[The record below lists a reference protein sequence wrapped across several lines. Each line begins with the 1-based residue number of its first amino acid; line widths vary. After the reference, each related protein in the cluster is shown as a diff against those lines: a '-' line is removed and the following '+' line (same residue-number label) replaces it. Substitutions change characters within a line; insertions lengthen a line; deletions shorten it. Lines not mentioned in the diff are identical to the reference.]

1 MLYKHGSEY
10 ADDRDGSAIRIR
22 FRFGM
27 KKNRPRITARKPPQQ
42 SRSRV
47 TVEAILDGAI
57 RVLEQEGSLAM
68 TTTRVA
74 QAAGVSV
81 GTLYQYFPNRQ
92 SILDALQEREFQR
105 TTSMLQAV
113 MVDSPAGST
122 DELARAVIRGLF
134 KLYGAAPELH
144 RVLVIEGL
152 TGEAPEQV
160 KAFDLRMVN
169 MVRSV
174 LSGAR
179 LTCRRRNVDAA
190 AFVAYQSVRASMLA
204 HLLEAPSGLDEA
216 ALTEELADLLHRYLV
231 SS

>member
-1 MLYKHGSEY
+1 MNKVR
-10 ADDRDGSAIRIR
+10 AR
-22 FRFGM
+22 
-27 KKNRPRITARKPPQQ
+27 NTARKSPQQ

-47 TVEAILDGAI
+47 TVESILDGAI
-57 RVLEQEGSLAM
+57 RVLEQEGSLAL
-68 TTTRVA
+68 TTTRIA

-81 GTLYQYFPNRQ
+81 GTLYQYFPNRK

-105 TTSMLQAV
+105 TLAIMQALL
-113 MVDSPAGST
+113 VDSPAGST

-134 KLYGAAPELH
+134 KLYAAAPELH

-152 TGEAPEQV
+152 VGQAPEQV
-160 KAFDLRMVN
+160 KAFDLRMVSL
-169 MVRSV
+169 VRSV

-179 LTCRRRNVDAA
+179 LECRRKNVDAA
-190 AFVAYQSVRASMLA
+190 AFVAYQSVRASMMA

-231 SS
+231 A

>member
-10 ADDRDGSAIRIR
+10 AGDGNSVAIRIS

-27 KKNRPRITARKPPQQ
+27 KKHRPRITARKAPQQ

-105 TTSMLQAV
+105 TTAMLQAV

-144 RVLVIEGL
+144 RVLAIEGL
-152 TGEAPEQV
+152 IGEAPKQV
-160 KAFDLRMVN
+160 IAFDLRMVN
-169 MVRSV
+169 LVRSV
-174 LSGAR
+174 LAGAR
-179 LTCRRRNVDAA
+179 LICRRKNVDAA

-231 SS
+231 AS

>member
-1 MLYKHGSEY
+1 
-10 ADDRDGSAIRIR
+10 
-22 FRFGM
+22 M
-27 KKNRPRITARKPPQQ
+27 KKTRSRNTARKPPQQ

-57 RVLEQEGSLAM
+57 QVLEREGSRAM

-74 QAAGVSV
+74 SSAGVSV
-81 GTLYQYFPNRQ
+81 GTLYQYFPNRK

-105 TTSMLQAV
+105 TMTVMQEVMLH
-113 MVDSPAGST
+113 SPTGST

-134 KLYGAAPELH
+134 KLYTAAPELH
-144 RVLVIEGL
+144 KVLAIEGL
-152 TGEAPEQV
+152 VGEAPEQV

-169 MVRSV
+169 LVRSV

-179 LTCRRRNVDAA
+179 LICRRKNVDAA
-190 AFVAYQSVRASMLA
+190 AFVAYQSVRASILA
-204 HLLEAPSGLDEA
+204 HLLEAPAGLDEA

-231 SS
+231 S

>member
-1 MLYKHGSEY
+1 
-10 ADDRDGSAIRIR
+10 
-22 FRFGM
+22 M
-27 KKNRPRITARKPPQQ
+27 KKARARNTARKSPQQ

-57 RVLEQEGSLAM
+57 QVLEREGSLAL
-68 TTTRVA
+68 TTTRIA

-81 GTLYQYFPNRQ
+81 GTLYQYFPHRK

-105 TTSMLQAV
+105 TLAV
-113 MVDSPAGST
+113 MQEVMLDSPAGST

-134 KLYGAAPELH
+134 TLYAAAPELH

-152 TGEAPEQV
+152 VGAAPEQV

>member
-1 MLYKHGSEY
+1 
-10 ADDRDGSAIRIR
+10 
-22 FRFGM
+22 M
-27 KKNRPRITARKPPQQ
+27 KKRRPRITARKPPQQ

-57 RVLEQEGSLAM
+57 RVLEQEGSLAL
-68 TTTRVA
+68 TTTRIA

-81 GTLYQYFPNRQ
+81 GTLYQYFPNRK

-105 TTSMLQAV
+105 TLVLMQEV

-134 KLYGAAPELH
+134 RLYGAAPELH

-152 TGEAPEQV
+152 TGAAPEQV
-160 KAFDLRMVN
+160 KAFDLRMVSL
-169 MVRSV
+169 VRSV
-174 LSGAR
+174 LAGAR
-179 LTCRRRNVDAA
+179 LTCRRKNLDAA
-190 AFVAYQSVRASMLA
+190 AFVAYQSVRAAMMA

-231 SS
+231 AA

>member
-1 MLYKHGSEY
+1 
-10 ADDRDGSAIRIR
+10 
-22 FRFGM
+22 M
-27 KKNRPRITARKPPQQ
+27 KNAQSRVRARKSPQQ

-57 RVLEQEGSLAM
+57 RVLQQEGSLAL
-68 TTTRVA
+68 TTTRIA

-81 GTLYQYFPNRQ
+81 GTLYQYFPNRK

-105 TTSMLQAV
+105 TLIMMQEV
-113 MVDSPAGST
+113 MVDSQPGST

-134 KLYGAAPELH
+134 RLYAAAPELH

-152 TGEAPEQV
+152 VGEAPEQV
-160 KAFDLRMVN
+160 KAFDLRMVSL
-169 MVRSV
+169 VRSV
-174 LSGAR
+174 LTGAR

-190 AFVAYQSVRASMLA
+190 AFVAYQSVRASMMA
-204 HLLEAPSGLDEA
+204 HLLESPSGIDEA

-231 SS
+231 A

>member
-1 MLYKHGSEY
+1 
-10 ADDRDGSAIRIR
+10 
-22 FRFGM
+22 M
-27 KKNRPRITARKPPQQ
+27 KKPRSRNTARKPPQQ

-57 RVLEQEGSLAM
+57 QVLEREGSRAM

-74 QAAGVSV
+74 SCAGVSV
-81 GTLYQYFPNRQ
+81 GTLYQYFPNRK

-105 TTSMLQAV
+105 TMAV
-113 MVDSPAGST
+113 MQDVMLNSPSGST

-134 KLYGAAPELH
+134 KLYTAAPELH
-144 RVLVIEGL
+144 RVLAIEGL
-152 TGEAPEQV
+152 VGEAPEQV
-160 KAFDLRMVN
+160 KAFDLRMVSL
-169 MVRSV
+169 VRSV

-179 LTCRRRNVDAA
+179 LICRRKNVDAA

-204 HLLEAPSGLDEA
+204 HLLEAPAGLDEA

-231 SS
+231 S